1 MSRVVPSGARSKK
14 VQFILSGMNPI
25 CVSAQARIEHGL
37 RTTENCNLIGNK
49 WAVDM
54 LRKHIVNG
62 TTRHAYLFAGP
73 PGLGRRTLALRFAQ
87 ALNCITPAA
96 PGIPCGE
103 CRDCKQIAAMHH
115 ADMTVIQA
123 ESEGGTLKVDQI
135 REARRTLVLKPYQ
148 ASYRVALFLRFQEAN
163 DNAANALL
171 KTLEEA
177 PSYAV
182 LILTADNPEQLLPT
196 IVSRC
201 EVLRLRPLRV
211 DDVTNELERR
221 GIENGR
227 AKLIAHISGGRFGY
241 ALRLLE
247 DDALLGWREERL
259 NDLQTLLSASRV
271 EKFAYAEKL
280 SKDKE
285 SMRQA
290 ILVWLSYWR
299 DVMLRTVQAETPLVN
314 VDRNLEIEDVAGKL
328 DLSAARQMVCTLEG
342 ALEKMERNVN
352 SRLLAEVLLLD
363 LPKV

>member
-1 MSRVVPSGARSKK
+1 MTD
-14 VQFILSGMNPI
+14 NW
-25 CVSAQARIEHGL
+25 
-37 RTTENCNLIGNK
+37 NLIGNE

-54 LRKHIVNG
+54 LKKHVANG

-87 ALNCITPAA
+87 ALNCPTPLEA
-96 PGIPCGE
+96 GVPCGQ
-103 CRDCKQIAAMHH
+103 CRDCKQIAAMQH
-115 ADMTVIQA
+115 ADLTVVQA
-123 ESEGGTLKVDQI
+123 DAEGGTLKVDQI
-135 REARRTLVLKPYQ
+135 REARRRLVLKPYQ
-148 ASYRVALFLRFQEAN
+148 AKYRVALFLRFQEAN

-182 LILTADNPEQLLPT
+182 LILTANNPEQLLPT

-201 EVLRLRPLRV
+201 EVLRLRSLRIEEAQK
-211 DDVTNELERR
+211 ELETR
-221 GIENGR
+221 GLETGQAR
-227 AKLIAHISGGRFGY
+227 LIAHLSGGRFGY

-247 DDALLGWREERL
+247 DDSLLGRREERL
-259 NDLQTLLSASRV
+259 NDLQSLISASRV
-271 EKFAYAEKL
+271 EKFAYADKL

-299 DVMLRTVQAETPLVN
+299 DVMLRTAQAQTPLVN
-314 VDRNLEIEDVAGKL
+314 VDRNLEIEELAQRM
-328 DLSAARQMVCTLEG
+328 DLSAARRVVGNLE
-342 ALEKMERNVN
+342 AVLEKMERNVN
-352 SRLLAEVLLLD
+352 SRLLAEILLLD

>member
-1 MSRVVPSGARSKK
+1 
-14 VQFILSGMNPI
+14 MN
-25 CVSAQARIEHGL
+25 
-37 RTTENCNLIGNK
+37 NNWNLVGHE

-54 LRKHIVNG
+54 LKKHVING

-87 ALNCITPAA
+87 ALNCPTPVDA
-96 PGIPCGE
+96 GIPCGE
-103 CRDCKQIAAMHH
+103 CRDCKQIETMQH
-115 ADMTVIQA
+115 ADLTIIQA

-135 REARRTLVLKPYQ
+135 RETRRSLTLKPYQ
-148 ASYRVALFLRFQEAN
+148 ANYRVALFLRFQEAN

-201 EVLRLRPLRV
+201 EVLRLRPLKIESVQSALENRGV
-211 DDVTNELERR
+211 ETNL
-221 GIENGR
+221 

-241 ALRLLE
+241 ALRLIE
-247 DDALLGWREERL
+247 NEALLEKREERL
-259 NDLQTLLSASRV
+259 NDLQSLISASRV
-271 EKFAYAEKL
+271 EKFAYADKL
-280 SKDKE
+280 ARDKE

-290 ILVWLSYWR
+290 VLIWLSYWR
-299 DVMLRTVQAETPLVN
+299 DVMLRSAQAETPLVN
-314 VDRNLEIEDVAGKL
+314 VDRNVEIEDLAGRL
-328 DLSAARQMVCTLEG
+328 NLSIARRAVSDFEDV
-342 ALEKMERNVN
+342 LEKMERNVN